1 MHFEGLYLVGV
12 VDDLGQVKVDVAM
25 VVDLGLNGLARD
37 VSFLGPQRLAMPVL
51 LVLNVGEA
59 PP

>member
-1 MHFEGLYLVGV
+1 M
-12 VDDLGQVKVDVAM
+12 DDLGQVKVDVAM

-37 VSFLGPQRLAMPVL
+37 VSLLGPQRLAMPVL